1 MLETGPGEQWSVPR
15 QVASPAVKE
24 SRFFGVHYGA
34 SPVAVCDYPGGG
46 VAFWPCRRTRT
57 HHRARPQPADQA
69 ARAGARRQ
77 TLRSIEPPCPVDA
90 SGSRLHRARAASDRR
105 SRGNGPGDPRGRRG
119 KVGYLR
125 IGFPSATVP
134 SRVRTIMR
142 TFRSRFPQVARS
154 VTPGSDGRLIEHLR
168 HDRLDLAIVRTRTP
182 ALDDLQFMLI
192 CEEPLVSVLPRRH
205 RLARARQIRLDDL
218 DGERLVL
225 FPREQNPELYDYVLT
240 FLGEAGIRVSLI
252 DRYRSIENRYA
263 VVRGRNA
270 IALVPAA
277 TAAQVRGT
285 GTLPRRF
292 AGRAPLAEVSLVW
305 RKGGCRAARQG
316 LHRLGEGDLSLGLTP
331 DSP

>member
-1 MLETGPGEQWSVPR
+1 MELRQLRFATTPAAELHFGRAAQREHITEPALSQQIRQLERELG
-15 QVASPAVKE
+15 VKLFDRS
-24 SRFFGVHYGA
+24 SRRVQL
-34 SPVAVCDYPGGG
+34 
-46 VAFWPCRRTRT
+46 T
-57 HHRARPQPADQA
+57 Q
-69 ARAGARRQ
+69 AGAVF
-77 TLRSIEPPCPVDA
+77 IEHAQRVIADA
-90 SGSRLHRARAASDRR
+90 EDTVLATREAGE
-105 SRGNGPGDPRGRRG
+105 G

-134 SRVRTIMR
+134 PRVRTIMR

-277 TAAQVRGT
+277 TATQVRGT